1 MEPRHRGIF
10 SMADVAPS
18 ERELDVLKV
27 LWESGEA
34 KVRDVHE
41 ALCKES
47 ECAFT
52 TVQTL
57 LRIMADK
64 GLVKQRTKGR
74 ALYYSPAHTREQVSS
89 RFLRRVFDGALDQL
103 VLNMLEAENVS
114 LEEMRELEQLIAKT
128 RRQKTNKR

>member
-1 MEPRHRGIF
+1 MPD
-10 SMADVAPS
+10 AAPS

-27 LWESGEA
+27 LWDLGEA

-41 ALCKES
+41 AMCRDG

-64 GLVKQRTKGR
+64 GLVRSRSKGR
-74 ALYYSPAHTREQVSS
+74 ALYYSPLHTREQMSS
-89 RFLRRVFDGALDQL
+89 RFLRRVFDGALDKL
-103 VLNMLEAENVS
+103 VLNMLQAEKVS
-114 LEEMRELEQLIAKT
+114 PEEMRELERLIARA
-128 RRQKTNKR
+128 RREKRPEE